1 MAGAPKGNSGK
12 NTRLPDNL
20 SMVPMPPRAAL
31 AGQKGAVP
39 LASEPDVL
47 ATIINVIHCGGYV
60 LYAAFLVYIFSC
72 SLNTKI
78 EASPR
83 AKAWRARLLA

>member
-1 MAGAPKGNSGK
+1 MAGAPKGNRG
-12 NTRLPDNL
+12 NNARLPDNL

-39 LASEPDVL
+39 LASEPDAL
-47 ATIINVIHCGGYV
+47 ATILNAIHCGFYV

-72 SLNTKI
+72 SLNTQI
-78 EASPR
+78 EASKR